1 MEAYLDNSATTR
13 CSKRVLQIVQQ
24 TMDVDYGNPS
34 SLHTK
39 GIDAERY
46 VKDAAAKI
54 AKTLKVAEKEIYFT
68 SGGTESNNLALIGTA
83 MANRRTGR
91 RLVTTQIEHPSVLNA
106 MAHLEE
112 SGFEVVCLPVDK
124 DGILSLE
131 ALGKAVNEETILVS
145 IMQVNNETGT
155 IQPIQEAAAVVH
167 ERNPGTLIHVDAV
180 QSYGKMRIYPKK
192 LGIDMLS
199 ASGHKIHGPKG
210 IGFLY
215 IKDKTKIKPILFG
228 GGQQSGMRSGTHNVP
243 GIAGLG
249 EAAAQA
255 YENMEEKIEHLHL
268 LRERF
273 LDGVSQVEGIRVN
286 SILECSAPHIVNI
299 SVSGVRSEVLLH
311 ALEEW
316 GVYVSAGS
324 ACSSNH
330 HTVSGT
336 LSAMHVEPELLES
349 AVRFSFSSTTQE
361 EEIDYAI
368 QRLSE
373 LVPKLRRYTR
383 R

>member
-1 MEAYLDNSATTR
+1 MS
-13 CSKRVLQIVQQ
+13 
-24 TMDVDYGNPS
+24 
-34 SLHTK
+34 
-39 GIDAERY
+39 
-46 VKDAAAKI
+46 
-54 AKTLKVAEKEIYFT
+54 
-68 SGGTESNNLALIGTA
+68 
-83 MANRRTGR
+83 
-91 RLVTTQIEHPSVLNA
+91 
-106 MAHLEE
+106 
-112 SGFEVVCLPVDK
+112 
-124 DGILSLE
+124 
-131 ALGKAVNEETILVS
+131 
-145 IMQVNNETGT
+145 
-155 IQPIQEAAAVVH
+155 
-167 ERNPGTLIHVDAV
+167 
-180 QSYGKMRIYPKK
+180 
-192 LGIDMLS
+192 
-199 ASGHKIHGPKG
+199 
-210 IGFLY
+210 
-215 IKDKTKIKPILFG
+215 
-228 GGQQSGMRSGTHNVP
+228 SGTHNVP

-255 YENMEEKIEHLHL
+255 YENMEEKIEHLHF

>member
-24 TMDVDYGNPS
+24 TMDIDYGNPS

-91 RLVTTQIEHPSVLNA
+91 RLVTTQIEHPSVRNA
-106 MAHLEE
+106 MAQLEE

-131 ALGKAVNEETILVS
+131 ALGKAVNDETILVS
-145 IMQVNNETGT
+145 IMQVNNETGA

-167 ERNPGTLIHVDAV
+167 ERNPRTLIHVDAV

-255 YENMEEKIEHLHL
+255 YENMEEKIEHLHF

-299 SVSGVRSEVLLH
+299 SVSGFRSELLLH

>member
-24 TMDVDYGNPS
+24 TMDIDYGNPS

-91 RLVTTQIEHPSVLNA
+91 RLVTTQIEHPSVRNA
-106 MAHLEE
+106 MAQLEE

-131 ALGKAVNEETILVS
+131 ALGKAVNDETILVS
-145 IMQVNNETGT
+145 IMQVNNETGA

-167 ERNPGTLIHVDAV
+167 ERNPRTLIHVDAV

-255 YENMEEKIEHLHL
+255 YENMEEKIEHLHF

>member
-24 TMDVDYGNPS
+24 TMDIDYGNPS

-112 SGFEVVCLPVDK
+112 NGFEVVCLPVDK

-131 ALGKAVNEETILVS
+131 ALGKAVNDETILVS
-145 IMQVNNETGT
+145 IMQVNNETGA
-155 IQPIQEAAAVVH
+155 IQPIREAAAVVH
-167 ERNPGTLIHVDAV
+167 ERNPRTLIHVDAV